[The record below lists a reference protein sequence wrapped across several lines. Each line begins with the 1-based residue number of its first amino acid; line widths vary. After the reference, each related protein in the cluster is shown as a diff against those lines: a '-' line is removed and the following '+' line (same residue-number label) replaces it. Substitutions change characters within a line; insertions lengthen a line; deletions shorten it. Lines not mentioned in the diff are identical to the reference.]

1 MSQQFRA
8 PSSVEEGEMLWTPS
22 KSFADSANIN
32 RYLEWLASE
41 KGLEFTDYDS
51 LWRWSVSCADDFWR
65 SIWDYFGIL
74 ADGTPSSIRRGSTM
88 EHTAWFE
95 GTRVNYA
102 EHLLRHEVQAAEN
115 ETAFCHSSEIRPI
128 AHLSWQELGIRVR
141 KLATRLRAMGVEPG
155 DRIVSY
161 MPNIPETV
169 IAMIATTA
177 IGAVWSSAAPE
188 FGARTVV
195 ERFGQIG
202 PKFVFVADGYSFGG
216 RQFDRRNEI
225 AVIASQLPTLE
236 GLIWLPYLGL
246 ERELDTN
253 LPVIDFQDLFSG
265 SVVARGDFAFTRV
278 APDHPLWV
286 LFSSGTTGVPKAIV
300 HGHHGVLA
308 EHLKVMTFH
317 CNMGPGKRMFFYTT
331 SGWMMWNSVISA
343 LIAGASGVLYDGSP
357 VFSGVDMLWKLT
369 AETRTTFFGAS
380 PTLVQSMKAA
390 NVRPGEIYDLS
401 ALDSVIVGGAPST
414 PETFAWFYEA
424 VRKDLWVTSQSG
436 GTEVCTG
443 LVNGLPTLPVYAG
456 EIQCRGLGMDVHV
469 WNDDGE
475 DVIDEVGELVITSP
489 MPSAPLYFWGD
500 TDGSRYHD
508 SYFSTFP
515 GVWRHG
521 DLAKIN
527 KRGGAYIYG
536 RSDSTLNRFGVRI
549 GTAEIYRVVENVDAV
564 VDSLVVCCET
574 PGGGFYMPMFVALE
588 AGKTLDDATV
598 KAINAKLRE
607 EASPRHV
614 PDEIYQVSAIPY
626 TLTGKKMEVPIRKL
640 IMGLP
645 AEKVVSRD
653 AMAKPELLDW
663 FLDFAASDDCMSR
676 MKEKV

>member
-1 MSQQFRA
+1 MSQQFRT
-8 PSSVEEGEMLWTPS
+8 PSSVEEGELLWTPPE
-22 KSFADSANIN
+22 SFADSANIC
-32 RYLEWLASE
+32 RYHAWLASE
-41 KGLEFTDYDS
+41 KGLEFPDYDS
-51 LWRWSVSCADDFWR
+51 LWRWSISSADDFWR
-65 SIWDYFGIL
+65 SIWDYFKVS
-74 ADGTPSSIRRGSTM
+74 ADGELTFIRRGATM
-88 EHTAWFE
+88 ESTTWFE

-102 EHLLRHEVQAAEN
+102 EHLLRHEAQAAED
-115 ETAFCHSSEIRPI
+115 ETAFCHSSEIRPV
-128 AHLSWQELGIRVR
+128 AHLSWQELGSKVR
-141 KLATRLRAMGVEPG
+141 KLATLLRAMGVEPG

-169 IAMIATTA
+169 IAMLATTA
-177 IGAVWSSAAPE
+177 IGAIWSAAAPE

-202 PKFVFVADGYSFGG
+202 PKFAFVADGYSFAG
-216 RQFDRRNEI
+216 RQFDRRSEI
-225 AVIASQLPTLE
+225 AAIASQLPTLE
-236 GLIWLPYLGL
+236 GLVWLPYLGL
-246 ERELDTN
+246 DRHLETD
-253 LPVIDFQDLFSG
+253 LPVINFEDLLSG
-265 SVVARGDFAFTRV
+265 PVVAKDDFAFTRV

-317 CNMGPGKRMFFYTT
+317 CNLGPGKRMFFYTT
-331 SGWMMWNSVISA
+331 SGWMMWNAVISA
-343 LIAGASGVLYDGSP
+343 LVTGASAVLYDGSP
-357 VFSGVDMLWKLT
+357 VFGGVDMLWKLA
-369 AETRTTFFGAS
+369 AETGTTFFGAS
-380 PTLVQSMKAA
+380 PTLVHSMKDA
-390 NVRPGEIYDLS
+390 NVRPGEIYDLA
-401 ALDSVIVGGAPST
+401 ALDTVMVGGAPST
-414 PETFAWFYEA
+414 PETFSWFYEA
-424 VRKDLWVTSQSG
+424 VRNDLWVTSQSG

-443 LVNGLPTLPVYAG
+443 MVNGLPTLPVYAG

-489 MPSAPLYFWGD
+489 MPSAPLFFWGD

-508 SYFSTFP
+508 SYFLTFP

-521 DLAKIN
+521 DLAKLN

-549 GTAEIYRVVENVDAV
+549 GTAEIYRVVENIDGI

-574 PGGGFYMPMFVALE
+574 PGGGYYMPMFVAL
-588 AGKTLDDATV
+588 APGQSLDAATV
-598 KAINAKLRE
+598 KAINSKLRE

-614 PDEIYQVSAIPY
+614 PDEIHQVLAIPY

-653 AMAKPELLDW
+653 AMANPGLLDS
-663 FLDFAASDDCMSR
+663 FLDFVASDECVSR
-676 MKEKV
+676 MRGAA